1 MSKLFDENFF
11 DTEDLVEDKKKN
23 SSRTSDKNKVM
34 QVTDSQV
41 SYEKEE
47 VTNDIDLGLED
58 KQNPEEGSQEVEVM
72 DNSKSNSK
80 PKSKT
85 KLSRTMKKKRWP
97 IYTGVG
103 VLVFIGVSAFVIGG
117 LNGAHKETKKN
128 VKIEQTHKTK
138 VTNKEN
144 AQDVLTDKE
153 YKANKE
159 TLAEANIGL
168 YLNQDNNLVG
178 TLTFVEGESKTVVE
192 VQEYSQRTGAIYYKD
207 KDGAVKTYPKD
218 EVETLL
224 IKLKAQ
230 EASNDSLDN
239 STTGQ
244 SKGVKK
250 SGAKESKT
258 ETSNTHFSNNGVVDN
273 D

>member
-11 DTEDLVEDKKKN
+11 DTEDLVEDKKKK

-41 SYEKEE
+41 ASEE
-47 VTNDIDLGLED
+47 EDVTSDTDLGLEVE
-58 KQNPEEGSQEVEVM
+58 QNPEEGSQEVEGM
-72 DNSKSNSK
+72 DNPKSNSK

-85 KLSRTMKKKRWP
+85 KLSKTMKKKRWP

-117 LNGAHKETKKN
+117 PSGTHKETKKN
-128 VKIEQTHKTK
+128 VKTEQTHKTK
-138 VTNKEN
+138 ATDKKDSH
-144 AQDVLTDKE
+144 DVLTDKE

-159 TLAEANIGL
+159 TLAAANIGL

-178 TLTFVEGESKTVVE
+178 TLTFVEGEGKTVVE

-207 KDGAVKTYPKD
+207 KDGAVKTYSKD

-224 IKLKAQ
+224 KKLKAQ
-230 EASNDSLDN
+230 EASNDS

-244 SKGVKK
+244 SKGTKK
-250 SGAKESKT
+250 SGAKKSKT
-258 ETSNTHFSNNGVVDN
+258 ETLNTPSSNNGVVDN
-273 D
+273 G

>member
-1 MSKLFDENFF
+1 MVNVMSKLFDENFF

-41 SYEKEE
+41 SYEKED

-80 PKSKT
+80 PKSTT
-85 KLSRTMKKKRWP
+85 KLSKTMKKKRWP

-117 LNGAHKETKKN
+117 PSGTHKETKKN
-128 VKIEQTHKTK
+128 IKTEQSHKTK
-138 VTNKEN
+138 ATDKKDSH
-144 AQDVLTDKE
+144 DVLTDKE

-159 TLAEANIGL
+159 TLAAANIGL

-178 TLTFVEGESKTVVE
+178 TLTFVEGEGKTVVE

-207 KDGAVKTYPKD
+207 KDGAVKTYSKD

-224 IKLKAQ
+224 KKLKAQ
-230 EASNDSLDN
+230 EASNDS

-244 SKGVKK
+244 SKGAKK
-250 SGAKESKT
+250 SKT
-258 ETSNTHFSNNGVVDN
+258 ESLNTSSSNNGVVDN
-273 D
+273 G